1 MHDYTLDKIEQQN
14 AKTVCQNALPV
25 DGPLEG
31 RAIIEVTIP
40 INSGKE
46 LKLLFGRSHKVNTY
60 QNLLRFIPLK
70 LLLHFHILS
79 NLTQE
84 IPPFSNLMI

>member
-1 MHDYTLDKIEQQN
+1 MCDYTLDEIEQQN

-25 DGPLEG
+25 DGPLEV

-40 INSGKE
+40 VNSSKK
-46 LKLLFGRSHKVNTY
+46 LKLLFGRNHKVNTG

-70 LLLHFHILS
+70 LLIHFHILS
-79 NLTQE
+79 NL
-84 IPPFSNLMI
+84 PKK